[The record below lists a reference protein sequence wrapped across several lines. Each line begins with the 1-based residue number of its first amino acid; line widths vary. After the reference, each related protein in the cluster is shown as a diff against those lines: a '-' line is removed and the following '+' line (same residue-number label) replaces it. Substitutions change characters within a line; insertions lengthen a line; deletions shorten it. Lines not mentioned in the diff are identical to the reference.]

1 MNKTAADIRAALR
14 RYYPRQE
21 AAICFEVAQGTGH
34 MAHRHLDAIVM
45 DLWPSRGLALHGIE
59 IKVNL
64 YDWRREKADPEK
76 AEQVARFCD
85 FFSIA
90 APAGLV
96 PREELPAAW
105 GLMEVSEQ
113 GAVKIAVRPTKTEV
127 QPITRAFMAAMLR
140 GCQREDPEGVRAQ
153 IGAERSK
160 LQDEYTNRVRE
171 EAERIA
177 ALRQEQGA
185 SWKKLIEAI
194 GEDPES
200 WLYDRDVINAVKA
213 VHIAKPEG
221 IVPTLNLL
229 TRTASELIERTRAA
243 LQALG
248 IEPEAEPEPTFR
260 RMKKRGRA

>member
-14 RYYPRQE
+14 RHYPRQE
-21 AAICFEVAQGTGH
+21 AAISFEVAQGTGH
-34 MAHRHLDAIVM
+34 MAHRHLDAVVM

-59 IKVNL
+59 VKVNL

-76 AEQVARFCD
+76 AEQIARFCD

-90 APAGLV
+90 APAGLI
-96 PREELPAAW
+96 PQDELPPAW
-105 GLMEVSEQ
+105 GLIEVTPD
-113 GAVKIAVRPTKTEV
+113 GVIKTAIRPTKTEA

-153 IGAERSK
+153 IEAERRK
-160 LQDEYTNRVRE
+160 LQEEHANRVRE

-185 SWKKLIEAI
+185 NWKKLVEAI

-200 WLYDRDVINAVKA
+200 YVYDQDVIKAVKA
-213 VHIAKPEG
+213 VYIAKPAA
-221 IVPTLNLL
+221 ILPTLRMLAE
-229 TRTASELIERTRAA
+229 TSSEMVQRVTGVLKE
-243 LQALG
+243 LG
-248 IEPEAEPEPTFR
+248 IEMERETAGLGRSVR
-260 RMKKRGRA
+260 RKRG